1 MPRDLLG
8 LLVGF
13 VVALQLSLALCERD
27 SVGFVAVVVG
37 APVYVCVPI
46 REGAEKGEPDRADVL
61 FLLG

>member
-13 VVALQLSLALCERD
+13 VVALKLSPALCERD
-27 SVGFVAVVVG
+27 SVGFVTVVVG
-37 APVYVCVPI
+37 APVYVCVPLWK
-46 REGAEKGEPDRADVL
+46 GAHEGEPKCADVL